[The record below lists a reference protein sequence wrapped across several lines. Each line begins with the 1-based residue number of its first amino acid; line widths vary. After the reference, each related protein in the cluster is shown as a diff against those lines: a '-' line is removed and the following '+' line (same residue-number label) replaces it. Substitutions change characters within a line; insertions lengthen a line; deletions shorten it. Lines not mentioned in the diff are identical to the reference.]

1 MEHQI
6 LDQKSKKKF
15 AKLISTIT
23 HPPLLAIPTFIVI
36 NVFLLGLSD
45 SIVVNIIC
53 MIFAAILPI
62 LTSLILI
69 KKMNTDI
76 DITDRRKRTLPL
88 FFAVCSYIIGFF
100 VLYVIDAPAITTTLM
115 LIYSS
120 NTLIILLIN
129 LSWKISIHAMGV
141 AGPTA
146 ALIYLFGIPG
156 VIFGLII
163 PIVMWSRVMLRKHSI
178 SQVLAG
184 SVLGLIITSVQLY
197 YFVPLIG

>member
-1 MEHQI
+1 MEYQI
-6 LDQKSKKKF
+6 LDQKSKNKF
-15 AKLISTIT
+15 AKFISLIT
-23 HPPLLAIPTFIVI
+23 HPPLIAIPTFLLI
-36 NVFLLGLSD
+36 NIFLLGLSD
-45 SIVVNIIC
+45 SIFINMVC
-53 MIFAAILPI
+53 LIFAAILPI

-76 DITDRRKRTLPL
+76 DITDRKKRTLPL

-100 VLYVIDAPAITTTLM
+100 VLYIIDAPAITTTLM

-120 NTLIILLIN
+120 NTLIILLVN

-146 ALIYLFGIPG
+146 AFIYLFGLPG
-156 VIFGLII
+156 VIFGLTI
-163 PIVMWSRVMLRKHSI
+163 PMVMWSRVTLRKHST

-184 SVLGLIITSVQLY
+184 SVLGLILTSVQLY
-197 YFVPLIG
+197 YIVPLIG

>member
-6 LDQKSKKKF
+6 LDQISKKRF

-23 HPPLLAIPTFIVI
+23 HPPLIAIPTFIVI

-100 VLYVIDAPAITTTLM
+100 VLYIIDAPAITTTLM

-146 ALIYLFGIPG
+146 ALIYLFGLPG
-156 VIFGLII
+156 VIFGLTI

-178 SQVLAG
+178 LQVLAG

-197 YFVPLIG
+197 YLVPLIG